1 MLSAFGREPAC
12 CYRTFFLCLVFP
24 VIGNLSLKILTYLC
38 AIPSDKGPK
47 ISSTLKSAFIR
58 SYFVS
63 RTFSPLRAFCPFSAI
78 SGQRLRCPG
87 NHRDLGFAVLRA
99 GLALVFQA
107 IHKIP

>member
-63 RTFSPLRAFCPFSAI
+63 RTESLHRLFVLSRQSPDSDYVVRATTGI
-78 SGQRLRCPG
+78 
-87 NHRDLGFAVLRA
+87 
-99 GLALVFQA
+99 
-107 IHKIP
+107 